1 MRKLN
6 EFINE
11 KLKVTKNYSI
21 DNIAIPPTIN
31 DVHKEYLNKLYDII
45 KKMALDKGISEDD
58 DLSSLVKYYKEYT
71 KNDKKYQ
78 TKEMIWAYIS
88 VVLGYDYMFDN
99 SSHERWIKRYLTDL
113 YDEVDPVEEFVYRA
127 VEWANNYGG

>member
-1 MRKLN
+1 MRNLN
-6 EFINE
+6 EFISE
-11 KLKVTKNYSI
+11 KLKVTKNYSG
-21 DNIAIPPTIN
+21 DNTVIPSTIN
-31 DVHKEYLNKLYDII
+31 DIHKEYLNKLYDII
-45 KKMALDKGISEDD
+45 KRMALDKEISEDD
-58 DLSSLVKYYKEYT
+58 DLSELVKYYKKYT

-127 VEWANNYGG
+127 VEYANNYN

>member
-11 KLKVTKNYSI
+11 KLKVTKNYRV
-21 DNIAIPPTIN
+21 DNTVIPSTIN
-31 DVHKEYLNKLYDII
+31 DVHKEYLNTLYDII
-45 KKMALDKGISEDD
+45 KKMTLDKGISEDD
-58 DLSSLVKYYKEYT
+58 DLSELVKYYKEYA

-99 SSHERWIKRYLTDL
+99 SSHERWVKRYLRDI

-127 VEWANNYGG
+127 VEWANNYGS

>member
-1 MRKLN
+1 MVKNFFFLN
-6 EFINE
+6 MSSSNDGSE
-11 KLKVTKNYSI
+11 LK
-21 DNIAIPPTIN
+21 
-31 DVHKEYLNKLYDII
+31 KLYP
-45 KKMALDKGISEDD
+45 LFE
-58 DLSSLVKYYKEYT
+58 LKEYT

-99 SSHERWIKRYLTDL
+99 SSHERWINRYLTDL

-127 VEWANNYGG
+127 VEYANNYN

>member
-1 MRKLN
+1 MKKLN

-11 KLKVTKNYSI
+11 KLKVTKNYSG
-21 DNIAIPPTIN
+21 DNTVIPSTIN
-31 DVHKEYLNKLYDII
+31 DVHKEYLNKLYDIL

-99 SSHERWIKRYLTDL
+99 SSHERWIKRYLTDI

-127 VEWANNYGG
+127 VEYANNYS